1 MIFCNF
7 VEKFVETDAGLDIKK
22 NYPKFSALA
31 PHNIP
36 NQIWQGRDR
45 QYVQEGVEAAVEA
58 VEEAVEEAGASN
70 SK

>member
-1 MIFCNF
+1 M
-7 VEKFVETDAGLDIKK
+7 ETDADLDKKK

-36 NQIWQGRDR
+36 KKIWQGRDR

-58 VEEAVEEAGASN
+58 AVEAVVEAVVEAGVSN

>member
-1 MIFCNF
+1 M
-7 VEKFVETDAGLDIKK
+7 ETDAGLDMKK

-31 PHNIP
+31 PHKIP
-36 NQIWQGRDR
+36 KKIWQIRER

-58 VEEAVEEAGASN
+58 AVEAVVEAGVSN